1 MKLSALVLAI
11 AIACNSTAFALQAL
25 QPSESAAV
33 QTPEL
38 RKAAKTKDEVAKR
51 GVGEKS
57 RVRVL
62 LKDKSE
68 VKGYIS
74 HVDADSFQV
83 TDKKNGQVTN
93 IAYRDVG
100 RIRGAGLSTG
110 AKIAIGAGVAVGVVV
125 AVALLSLAAS
135 GE

>member
-1 MKLSALVLAI
+1 MKLSAFVLAI
-11 AIACNSTAFALQAL
+11 TLAFNSTAFALQAL
-25 QPSESAAV
+25 QPSESAPV

-38 RKAAKTKDEVAKR
+38 TKAAKAKAEVAKR

-74 HVDADSFQV
+74 RIESESFQL
-83 TDKKNGQVTN
+83 TDKKKGKVRE
-93 IAYRDVG
+93 IAFTDVD
-100 RIRGAGLSTG
+100 
-110 AKIAIGAGVAVGVVV
+110 KVH
-125 AVALLSLAAS
+125 
-135 GE
+135 

>member
-1 MKLSALVLAI
+1 
-11 AIACNSTAFALQAL
+11 
-25 QPSESAAV
+25 
-33 QTPEL
+33 
-38 RKAAKTKDEVAKR
+38 
-51 GVGEKS
+51 VGEKS

-62 LKDKSE
+62 LNDKSE

-74 HVDADSFQV
+74 QVDADSFQV

-93 IAYRDVG
+93 IAYRDVD

-110 AKIAIGAGVAVGVVV
+110 AKIAIGAGVAVGVVI